1 MADILANANVFE
13 VIVLIPLALAFFVG
27 ASLYLAV
34 LALLLLIPLG
44 IVWMPFAAAIC
55 GIIARKRGLD
65 PGDGYIK
72 AVLSSSFW
80 LFVPWFYLVS
90 RMCGKPLPHTL
101 VIAAYCVLF
110 LLWAFGTWVPAFV
123 LSGIFFWTDGD
134 PFGPFNKLGEQYELF
149 SAILTSTI
157 AIAVPFATLML
168 WAILLRQMYR
178 IYRNYR
184 RGGVNASQSASIEPV
199 YLRPFKCTIAT
210 FVLTLVAVIYVT
222 TTMY

>member
-1 MADILANANVFE
+1 MADILANFNVFE
-13 VIVLIPLALAFFVG
+13 IILLVPLVLAFSVG
-27 ASLYLAV
+27 APLAV
-34 LALLLLIPLG
+34 LALFLLIPLG

-65 PGDGYIK
+65 SSDGYIK
-72 AVLSSSFW
+72 AGLSSSFC
-80 LFVPWFYLVS
+80 LFVPWIYLVS

-134 PFGPFNKLGEQYELF
+134 PFGPFNKLGEQYELS
-149 SAILTSTI
+149 SAILTSII
-157 AIAVPFATLML
+157 AIAVPVITLIL
-168 WAILLRQMYR
+168 WAVLLRQMYR
-178 IYRNYR
+178 LYRNYR
-184 RGGVNASQSASIEPV
+184 RGALNASQSASIEPV

-210 FVLTLVAVIYVT
+210 FVLTWVAVIYVI